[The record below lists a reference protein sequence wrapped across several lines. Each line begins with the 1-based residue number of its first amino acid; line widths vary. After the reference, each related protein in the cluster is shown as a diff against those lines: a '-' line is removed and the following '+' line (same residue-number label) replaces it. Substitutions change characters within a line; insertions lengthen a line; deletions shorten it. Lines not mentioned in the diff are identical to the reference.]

1 MQRPI
6 TAFHV
11 TALSSRLQE
20 IKKDKLD
27 SVKRHRF
34 HPMRS
39 ALIKMRRKFGLTYI
53 EIEAELKNIGLD
65 DVSLSE
71 VKEYFRA
78 IGLTKKKPSV
88 KRA

>member
-1 MQRPI
+1 
-6 TAFHV
+6 
-11 TALSSRLQE
+11 
-20 IKKDKLD
+20 
-27 SVKRHRF
+27 
-34 HPMRS
+34 MRS

-71 VKEYFRA
+71 VKDYFRA
-78 IGLTKKKPSV
+78 IGLTKKKPSA